1 MKKWYSLAG
10 VGVMACALVI
20 AGCGS
25 DKQSEKAAS
34 PAPSVTIKV
43 GASPVPHAEILGNVK
58 EALAKEGINLQ
69 VIEFTDYV
77 QPNLALND
85 KELDANF
92 FQHQPYLDNFNS
104 EHNLKLVSAGAVH
117 LEPMGVYSSKLKDLS
132 GLPDGAKVAIPN
144 DPTNG
149 GRALLLLK
157 AAGLIDLQK
166 NAGITATVADIIAN
180 PKGLAFSELEAAQL
194 PRAINDVDIAVINT
208 NYAID
213 AGMNPISDAL
223 YLESKDSPYA
233 NIVAIRDGDQ
243 QRPEI
248 EKLMKALQSEST
260 KKFISDKYKGAII
273 SAF

>member
-25 DKQSEKAAS
+25 DKQSEKAAA

-43 GASPVPHAEILGNVK
+43 GATPVPHAEILNNVK
-58 EALAKEGINLQ
+58 DVLAKEGIKLE
-69 VIEFTDYV
+69 VVEFTDYV

-92 FQHQPYLDNFNS
+92 YQHQPYLDNFNS

-149 GRALLLLK
+149 G
-157 AAGLIDLQK
+157 
-166 NAGITATVADIIAN
+166 ADIIAN
-180 PKGLAFSELEAAQL
+180 PKGLVFSELEAAQL

-213 AGMNPISDAL
+213 AGMNPTSDAL

-233 NIVAIRDGDQ
+233 NIVVIRDGDQ
-243 QRPEI
+243 KRPEI

-260 KKFISDKYKGAII
+260 KKFISDKFKGAII
-273 SAF
+273 PAF

>member
-25 DKQSEKAAS
+25 DKQSEKAAA

-132 GLPDGAKVAIPN
+132 GLPDGAKVAIP
-144 DPTNG
+144 
-149 GRALLLLK
+149 K

-166 NAGITATVADIIAN
+166 NAGITATVTDIIAN
-180 PKGLAFSELEAAQL
+180 PKGLSFSELEAAQL

-213 AGMNPISDAL
+213 AGMNPMTDAL

-243 QRPEI
+243 KRPEI